1 MEFSYSVFQ
10 CFHTAFH
17 TANFNFQHNNKNKR
31 RPFKFLLSFLLVVKA
46 FLTRSKIDE
55 KLSQERGPKKNLTAF
70 SLQFSAL
77 NHAFIVSHN
86 PNQIH
91 RRCDISIKITRL
103 YMLSKNHGISL
114 CTHFK
119 MLKKL

>member
-10 CFHTAFH
+10 CFHTAFQA
-17 TANFNFQHNNKNKR
+17 ANFNFQHKNKNKR

-77 NHAFIVSHN
+77 NHAFIISHNFTVEN

-91 RRCDISIKITRL
+91 RRCNISIKIT
-103 YMLSKNHGISL
+103 GL
-114 CTHFK
+114 CY
-119 MLKKL
+119 LKTMGYPHAHILKC